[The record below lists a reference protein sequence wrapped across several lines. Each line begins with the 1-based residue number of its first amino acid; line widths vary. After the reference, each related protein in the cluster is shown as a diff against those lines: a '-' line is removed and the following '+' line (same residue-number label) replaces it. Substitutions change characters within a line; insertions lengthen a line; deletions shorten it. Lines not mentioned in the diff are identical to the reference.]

1 MPGSST
7 LGIVFGTATAER
19 TRIETRKTSDMELAA
34 ASRAPFAPR
43 GSAAGQEVPKTLLLR
58 WNAAMFLFHSVLATV
73 TLTVG
78 NLDLTVPTY
87 KTILTF
93 TIRNITDPDQGWDL
107 VPALEEAESLPFT
120 ILAASFFLLSAFFH
134 LLNFTL
140 LRGYYLRQL
149 ADCYTPTRWVEYT
162 FSASVMQLLIAYT
175 LGIRERFSL
184 YAAAVLV
191 GVTMPFGYWGEQAAR
206 PASPDAW
213 TKSLAY
219 RLLPW
224 VVGHVPQVASWAI
237 VVAQLYDGQFDF
249 DRVPWFVFL
258 ILWGELAL
266 FFSFGFVQLGTQ
278 CMPPRLFWRGELAF
292 QVLSLVAKGL
302 LGLVLIFNVLMLSQF
317 DDLYGD
323 E

>member
-1 MPGSST
+1 
-7 LGIVFGTATAER
+7 V
-19 TRIETRKTSDMELAA
+19 
-34 ASRAPFAPR
+34 
-43 GSAAGQEVPKTLLLR
+43 
-58 WNAAMFLFHSVLATV
+58 
-73 TLTVG
+73 
-78 NLDLTVPTY
+78 
-87 KTILTF
+87 LTF
-93 TIRNITDPDQGWDL
+93 TIRNFSDPEQGWDL
-107 VPALEEAESLPFT
+107 VPTLEEAEELPFT
-120 ILAASFFLLSAFFH
+120 ILASSFFILSALFH
-134 LLNFTL
+134 LLNFTI
-140 LRGYYLRQL
+140 LRPYYLYQL
-149 ADCYTPTRWVEYT
+149 TQCYTPTRWTEYF

-191 GVTMPFGYWGEQAAR
+191 AVTMPFGYWGEQLAR

-213 TKSLAY
+213 TKPLAY
-219 RLLPW
+219 RLFPW
-224 VVGHVPQVASWAI
+224 IVGHIPQVASWGI
-237 VVAQLYDGQFDF
+237 VVAQLYDGQSDI

-278 CMPPRLFWRGELAF
+278 CMPPRSFWKGELAF

-317 DDLYGD
+317 DDLYQD